1 MIHVSSSK
9 SHFSNQ
15 YFFRADSFYLAFHPG
30 DRSTP
35 GNTRVI
41 LDHSLQWVVTPPC
54 FNSAKVT
61 NNLTESK
68 LSRAEKLQYK
78 PDSTCT
84 EESLAGMKQTLF
96 QILLEKIGAKKGVW
110 DW

>member
-1 MIHVSSSK
+1 MSAQVKVISSISI
-9 SHFSNQ
+9 
-15 YFFRADSFYLAFHPG
+15 FFVLTVLILLFIRVTVQP
-30 DRSTP
+30 P

-41 LDHSLQWVVTPPC
+41 LDHSLQWVITPPC

-84 EESLAGMKQTLF
+84 EESLAGMKETLF
-96 QILLEKIGAKKGVW
+96 QILLEKIGAKKGGW

>member
-1 MIHVSSSK
+1 MSAQIKVISAISILFVLTVLSLL
-9 SHFSNQ
+9 FIRVTVQ
-15 YFFRADSFYLAFHPG
+15 P
-30 DRSTP
+30 P

-41 LDHSLQWVVTPPC
+41 LDHSLQKVITPPC

-84 EESLAGMKQTLF
+84 EKSLASTKMTLF
-96 QILLEKIGAKKGVW
+96 QILLEKIGAKKGGW

>member
-1 MIHVSSSK
+1 MSVRIKIISCISIILLLTMISL
-9 SHFSNQ
+9 HFIRMTVRPS
-15 YFFRADSFYLAFHPG
+15 
-30 DRSTP
+30 

-41 LDHSLQWVVTPPC
+41 LDHSLQMVVAPPC

-61 NNLTESK
+61 NNITDSK
-68 LSRAEKLQYK
+68 LSRARKLQYE

-84 EESLAGMKQTLF
+84 EESLAGLKMTLL
-96 QILLEKIGAKKGVW
+96 QVLMEKIGAKKGAW